1 MTSPN
6 LRKLA
11 ESMIEVLSVAASDMQ
26 NHEHSDPVLH
36 RVEFNLNYMARTA
49 QEELDND

>member
-1 MTSPN
+1 MTNQELHN
-6 LRKLA
+6 LI

-36 RVEFNLNYMARTA
+36 RVEFNLRYMAKTA
-49 QEELDND
+49 QEEIDNG